1 MRRLVLPVLAI
12 LALAVVIPA
21 FAGAA
26 KTPKKHKCSINMTA
40 VVATLKNLSGNPPL
54 SGSSLDGGTL
64 DGKLCHKKF
73 SGAVRQVIK
82 YPSVGTLTSRAV
94 GFGPKGSFRAKLSGT
109 GKLNPDGSTSF
120 SGSGKITGG
129 TGIYKGATGKFS
141 FTGTAPK
148 GSTVATQ
155 HVKGKIKY

>member
-1 MRRLVLPVLAI
+1 MRRLVLPVLAT
-12 LALAVVIPA
+12 LALAVVVPA
-21 FAGAA
+21 LAGAA
-26 KTPKKHKCSINMTA
+26 KTPKKHKCSLNITGL
-40 VVATLKNLSGNPPL
+40 VTTVKTLSGTPPL
-54 SGSSLDGGTL
+54 SGASLDAGTV

-82 YPSVGTLTSRAV
+82 YPSAGKLTSRAV
-94 GFGPKGSFRAKLSGT
+94 GFGPTGSIKTKLSGT

-129 TGIYKGATGKFS
+129 TGIYKGATGKLSFS
-141 FTGTAPK
+141 GTEPK

-155 HVKGKIKY
+155 HLTGKIKY